1 MFVQF
6 AVNVMGVEGDFR
18 DQEALILAGIDRLRR
33 FYRRL
38 GLPQTLKELGIDRQ
52 NLELMAKK
60 ATGAAYG
67 SEHGVGGLK
76 RLFWQDVLAI
86 YELAA
91 E

>member
-1 MFVQF
+1 
-6 AVNVMGVEGDFR
+6 MGVEGDFR
-18 DQEALILAGIDRLRR
+18 DQEALILEGVDRLRR

-38 GLPQTLKELGIDRQ
+38 GLPQTLKELGIDRTH
-52 NLELMAKK
+52 LERMAQK

-76 RLFWQDVLAI
+76 KLYWQDVKAI